1 MKKTIYSLILIITF
15 FGAKAQKFMYT
26 ADIDNVDTSAYFH
39 IFLPP
44 AVTSKL
50 NYKFS
55 DIRIYDEKGTEVP
68 YIRFSEDQLFK
79 TAKARELKILVNQ
92 YKRTKKYTQVLV
104 HNPQKYK
111 INNLV
116 LVIDNPKNAEVW
128 INVAGSND
136 RKNWNVLKNN
146 ARYLP
151 EYSDS
156 AKAEVRIIELPE
168 TNYDYYRIFVFDYGR
183 YVFNVH
189 NVINYDIGQKNN
201 EFVELPKPD
210 FFQDDTSELNKS
222 IINIKFDEP
231 QYVDKLQFWIKSPS
245 YYLRK
250 AEITK
255 KDTTS
260 GKKIRL
266 QLYDQNQEDF
276 YLCSDSSNV
285 LLLSR
290 YYVQNMFLI
299 VYNNDN
305 QPLKFSDIRA
315 YQRKEYIIAHLE
327 KGKKYTVRFGNKNV
341 APPIY
346 DLKFFKNKIPAKCPE
361 ISVSNIKKAVDEKNK
376 KKNIYIDPVYLW
388 IVFGIVIIILTLISI
403 KVFLLNK
410 KKTNDEQNN

>member
-1 MKKTIYSLILIITF
+1 M
-15 FGAKAQKFMYT
+15 
-26 ADIDNVDTSAYFH
+26 
-39 IFLPP
+39 
-44 AVTSKL
+44 
-50 NYKFS
+50 
-55 DIRIYDEKGTEVP
+55 
-68 YIRFSEDQLFK
+68 
-79 TAKARELKILVNQ
+79 
-92 YKRTKKYTQVLV
+92 
-104 HNPQKYK
+104 
-111 INNLV
+111 
-116 LVIDNPKNAEVW
+116 
-128 INVAGSND
+128 
-136 RKNWNVLKNN
+136 
-146 ARYLP
+146 P

-168 TNYDYYRIFVFDYGR
+168 TNYDYYRIFVFDFGR

-201 EFVELPKPD
+201 DFVELPKPN
-210 FFQDDTSELNKS
+210 FSQDDTSELNKS
-222 IINIKFDEP
+222 IINIKFNEP
-231 QYVDKLQFWIKSPS
+231 QYVDKLKFQIKSPT

-276 YLCSDSSNV
+276 FLCSDSSNT

-290 YYVQNMFLI
+290 YYVQNMFLT

-315 YQRKEYIIAHLE
+315 YQRKEYIIAYLK

-361 ISVSNIKKAVDEKNK
+361 ISVKNVKKAIDEKNN
-376 KKNIYIDPVYLW
+376 KKNIYVNPVYLW
-388 IVFGIVIIILTLISI
+388 IIFGIVIIILTLISI

-410 KKTNDEQNN
+410 KNTEDEQNN